1 LKYPEFTGT
10 SCYVDS
16 NLIMERIN
24 DDIQDLLVRW
34 LAASLTWLENDN
46 KRTECKLEEKQ
57 WRAENEAL
65 DEAELDFN
73 WEFTE
78 KWV

>member
-1 LKYPEFTGT
+1 
-10 SCYVDS
+10 
-16 NLIMERIN
+16 MERIN

-34 LAASLTWLENDN
+34 LVASLTWLENDN

-57 WRAENEAL
+57 WRAENEAFSL
-65 DEAELDFN
+65 QNRTYN

-78 KWV
+78 KWE